1 MTVFQ
6 ALLTVCKNDHFSLSH
21 SANEDTEKKEE
32 GIFRHISTV
41 YCCTASARENE
52 CLASDEMNVCV

>member
-1 MTVFQ
+1 MIIFGTP
-6 ALLTVCKNDHFSLSH
+6 SLSH
-21 SANEDTEKKEE
+21 SANEDTKKKEE